1 MPFCK
6 NCGYELPEGATYCP
20 KCGTPVA
27 IPEEPTTAVTP
38 SQPSAEPT
46 LKLAFWWERALA
58 WLIDVA
64 IIGAV
69 TGLLRLIAF
78 LLGLAFNPTI
88 TPSWPD
94 WVSFFISFNLDGVFR
109 FLYWTFME
117 GSRGQSF
124 GKMVMRIKVVHVGGS
139 PMNIGSAAVESLG
152 KAFFLPLDLL
162 IGWLLY
168 SRKRQR
174 IFNYVSQTVV
184 VKVS

>member
-1 MPFCK
+1 MPYCK
-6 NCGYELPEGATYCP
+6 KCGAELPEGAKFCP
-20 KCGTPVA
+20 KCGTAVLMEEVPTVPIA
-27 IPEEPTTAVTP
+27 PAAPEAPAP
-38 SQPSAEPT
+38 
-46 LKLAFWWERALA
+46 KLAFWGERFVA
-58 WLIDVA
+58 WLID
-64 IIGAV
+64 IIILGV
-69 TGLLRLIAF
+69 IVGTIGLLMWWFAAQPFTF
-78 LLGLAFNPTI
+78 LPGW
-88 TPSWPD
+88 PSWMP
-94 WVSFFISFNLDGVFR
+94 FFNFGPGGVIYFI
-109 FLYWTFME
+109 YWTFME